1 MQIRIIKILKNY
13 YKYFILFIF
22 IILLII
28 SSIIYAEQNK
38 PIEHKNIEEKVI
50 KKETKVVKEESK
62 IKVDIKGSVKKE
74 GVYELNKDSRV
85 IDVIKL
91 AGGLKENANTSYINL
106 SKIITDQMVIIIY
119 SDKEIE
125 EYKKEKVITK
135 YIEIKKDCTCPDNF
149 NDACIEENNDQVN
162 EETSNEE
169 TNSEE
174 TSNEETSNEETTNT
188 DPINNKISINT
199 AKEEQLQTLTG
210 IGESKAQAIIKYRLE
225 KGLFTKIEDIKNVT
239 GIGDSLF
246 EKIKS
251 NITV

>member
-28 SSIIYAEQNK
+28 SSIIYAEKNK
-38 PIEHKNIEEKVI
+38 PIEHKNIEEKEI
-50 KKETKVVKEESK
+50 RIETKVVKEETK

-74 GVYELNKDSRV
+74 GVYELNKNSRV

-106 SKIITDQMVIIIY
+106 SKILTDQMVIIIY

-135 YIEIKKDCTCPDNF
+135 YIEIKKDCTCPDSF
-149 NDACIEENNDQVN
+149 NDACIEENNDQLN

-174 TSNEETSNEETTNT
+174 TSSEEPTNT

-199 AKEEQLQTLTG
+199 ANEEQLQTLTG
-210 IGESKAQAIIKYRLE
+210 IGVSKAQAIIKYRLE
-225 KGLFTKIEDIKNVT
+225 KGLFGKIEDIKNVT